1 MFPLEPSGSRTR
13 SITARRVRLFPMT
26 TILSPQSLRKQLRD
40 ARRNLSGKERLQH
53 EVTIAEALI
62 RLPLIQRSQRVAC
75 YLSEDGEVD
84 LGPLQWFLDKQNKKQ
99 CLPVLRHG
107 AKNRLWFC
115 HYSPGDRLLLNRFR
129 IAEPD
134 TRKNPPLS
142 LRSID
147 VILMPLVGF
156 DDHLNRLGMG
166 GGFYDRTFS
175 MLRRAGHWRR
185 PRLIGIAHECQR
197 VEALDRQPWDVPM
210 DLVITESG
218 IYTGNGERHPIP

>member
-1 MFPLEPSGSRTR
+1 
-13 SITARRVRLFPMT
+13 MT
-26 TILSPQSLRKQLRD
+26 TTPSPQSLRKQLRQ
-40 ARRNLSGKERLQH
+40 ARRRLSAKERYSN
-53 EVTIAEALI
+53 EVRIAEALI
-62 RLPLIQRSQRVAC
+62 RLPLIQRSQRVAF

-84 LGPLQWFLDKQNKKQ
+84 LSPLQWFLHKKNKKL

-134 TRKNPPLS
+134 THKNPPLS

-147 VILMPLVGF
+147 VVLMPLVGF

-175 MLRRAGHWRR
+175 MLRRGSHWRR

-197 VEALDRQPWDVPM
+197 VERLNRQPWDVPM
-210 DLVITESG
+210 DFVVSEQG
-218 IYTGNGERHPIP
+218 IYTGKGQLLRIP